1 MTKIMSL
8 QYQIIIRIQFEIFAW
23 ICPWFAVIF
32 YNIPQQVP
40 VIHCSNCSRVITWN
54 ENTAFCG
61 FYWPKG

>member
-40 VIHCSNCSRVITWN
+40 VIHCSNCSRVITV
-54 ENTAFCG
+54 
-61 FYWPKG
+61 